1 MMNATRRQTP
11 SQTVGPFFHDTLVSE
26 GGNILVEDAT
36 RGERIRIFGS
46 VLDGDGVPVPDA
58 LLELWQPDA
67 RGLYPHTSDPRA
79 EEADEAFCGFG
90 RAATDDDGLYW
101 FETIK
106 PGGPAPEA
114 GAGQAPF
121 VSVRVFARGLLIHAV
136 TRIYFEDET
145 NDADPV
151 LSRLDPE
158 GRTSLLAR
166 REEGGPHAHYR
177 FDVILQ
183 GPNETVFFDV

>member
-1 MMNATRRQTP
+1 MMNAKHRQTP

-58 LLELWQPDA
+58 LLEIWQPDA

-79 EEADEAFCGFG
+79 EEADGAFCGFG

-114 GAGQAPF
+114 GAAGPEE
-121 VSVRVFARGLLIHAV
+121 GN
-136 TRIYFEDET
+136 ET
-145 NDADPV
+145 
-151 LSRLDPE
+151 LPE
-158 GRTSLLAR
+158 GPPESDTS
-166 REEGGPHAHYR
+166 GGNGEADSDSVGLGVQRGWHHTLCQ
-177 FDVILQ
+177 V
-183 GPNETVFFDV
+183 